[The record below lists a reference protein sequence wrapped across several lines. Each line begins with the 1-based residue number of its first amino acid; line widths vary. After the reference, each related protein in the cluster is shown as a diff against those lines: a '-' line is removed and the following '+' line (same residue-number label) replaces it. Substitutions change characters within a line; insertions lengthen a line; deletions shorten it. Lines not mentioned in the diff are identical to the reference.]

1 MFVLVARAA
10 TSLIEAYFQ
19 TNIKTNIIQSSSI
32 VVSPAYQHAKYAPP
46 SYPLCYYHP
55 QTLPFNVTFSHLY
68 IFSRF
73 YFLISPKANPS
84 QTLSVHVGITP
95 EGVEVKDVERGTV
108 DHSPPVALH
117 STVLSPNSF
126 EVNGTF
132 IPSHHLHYPP
142 IAPLPSPLTQVT
154 VRLRLVAC
162 VKAMDGMVWSIADA
176 QSAFLCCHWT
186 PQQEYSGMYTCWLG
200 CF

>member
-1 MFVLVARAA
+1 M
-10 TSLIEAYFQ
+10 
-19 TNIKTNIIQSSSI
+19 
-32 VVSPAYQHAKYAPP
+32 
-46 SYPLCYYHP
+46 
-55 QTLPFNVTFSHLY
+55 
-68 IFSRF
+68 
-73 YFLISPKANPS
+73 
-84 QTLSVHVGITP
+84 GITP

-117 STVLSPNSF
+117 SAVLSPNSF

-142 IAPLPSPLTQVT
+142 AAPLPSLLTQVT
-154 VRLRLVAC
+154 VRLRLVAW
-162 VKAMDGMVWSIADA
+162 VKAMEGMVWSIADA
-176 QSAFLCCHWT
+176 QSAFSCCHWM